1 MKCTGSHKTNAGWE
15 FATLRNGEKMRICS
29 IASGSSGN
37 CIYVGSDTTHLLV
50 DVGISGK
57 RTQSALKEL
66 DLSMRDIDG
75 ILITHEHADHIAGL
89 GVLGRKYNVP
99 IYATQGTIK
108 GIRGSSS
115 VGDIPEELFHP
126 VREDEKIVIKDLVCN
141 PMKISHDAAQ
151 PVAYRIS
158 HGKKKVG
165 IITDLGTYNDYTV
178 ESLRGM
184 DVLFLEANHDVN
196 MLQVGPYPYY
206 LKQRILGDKGHL
218 SNERAG
224 QLLCALLHEG
234 LQAVML
240 GHLSK
245 ENNLPELAYE
255 AVRVEVTMACM
266 RRKEKEEKSPKI
278 GSSDFPMYVAARGES
293 SPVIHIA

>member
-1 MKCTGSHKTNAGWE
+1 
-15 FATLRNGEKMRICS
+15 MRICS

-50 DVGISGK
+50 DAGISGK
-57 RTQSALKEL
+57 RTEAGLKEL

-75 ILITHEHADHIAGL
+75 IFITHEHADHIAGL
-89 GVLGRKYNVP
+89 GVLARKYEVP
-99 IYATQGTIK
+99 IYATGGTIEA
-108 GIRGSSS
+108 IRRSTS
-115 VGDIPEELFHP
+115 VGEIPENLFQRIHA
-126 VREDEKIVIKDLVCN
+126 DEKIIIKDIVCN
-141 PMKISHDAAQ
+141 PMKISHDAAE

-158 HGKKKVG
+158 HGRKKVG

-178 ESLRGM
+178 ECLRGM
-184 DVLFLEANHDVN
+184 DALFLEANHDVN

-206 LKQRILGDKGHL
+206 LKQRILGDRGHL

-224 QLLCALLHEG
+224 QLLCNLLHDN
-234 LQAVML
+234 LQAVVL

-255 AVRVEVTMACM
+255 AVRVEVTMARM
-266 RRKEKEEKSPKI
+266 NREETEESTSQI
-278 GSSDFPMYVAARGES
+278 RTSDFPMYVAARNEL

>member
-1 MKCTGSHKTNAGWE
+1 
-15 FATLRNGEKMRICS
+15 MRLCS

-37 CIYVGSDTTHLLV
+37 CIYAGSDSTHILV

-57 RTQSALKEL
+57 KTEEGLREL

-75 ILITHEHADHIAGL
+75 IFITHEHTDHIAGL
-89 GVLGRKYNVP
+89 GVLSRKYEIPV
-99 IYATQGTIK
+99 YATKGTIEAIQK
-108 GIRGSSS
+108 TSSI
-115 VGDIPEELFHP
+115 GKIPEDLFHVVAP
-126 VREDEKIVIKDLVCN
+126 DEKVIVKDLICN
-141 PMKISHDAAQ
+141 PMRISHDAAD

-158 HGKKKVG
+158 HGRKRAAIV
-165 IITDLGTYNDYTV
+165 TDLGNYNDYTV
-178 ESLRGM
+178 ESLKGM
-184 DVLFLEANHDVN
+184 DVLLLEANHDVN

-206 LKQRILGDKGHL
+206 LKQRILGDRGHL

-224 QLLCALLHEG
+224 QLLCRLLHDK
-234 LQAVML
+234 LQAVVL

-255 AVRVEVTMACM
+255 TVRVEVVMS
-266 RRKEKEEKSPKI
+266 ESHFKI
-278 GSSDFPMYVAARGES
+278 KDFPMQVARRSEV

>member
-1 MKCTGSHKTNAGWE
+1 
-15 FATLRNGEKMRICS
+15 MRICS

-57 RTQSALKEL
+57 RTEVGLKEL

-75 ILITHEHADHIAGL
+75 IFITHEHADHIAGL
-89 GVLGRKYNVP
+89 GVLARKYSVP
-99 IYATQGTIK
+99 IYATGGTIEAIQK
-108 GIRGSSS
+108 STS
-115 VGDIPEELFHP
+115 VGEIPEELFQKI
-126 VREDEKIVIKDLVCN
+126 RADEKIIIKDIVCN
-141 PMKISHDAAQ
+141 PMKISHDAAE

-158 HGKKKVG
+158 HGKKRVG

-178 ESLRGM
+178 ECLRGM
-184 DVLFLEANHDVN
+184 DALLLEANHDVN

-206 LKQRILGDKGHL
+206 LKQRILGDRGHL

-224 QLLCALLHEG
+224 QLLCDLLHDN

-255 AVRVEVTMACM
+255 AVRVEVTMACVN
-266 RRKEKEEKSPKI
+266 KEQTKDCNTQIKT
-278 GSSDFPMYVAARGES
+278 SDFPMYVAARSEL